1 MRDEVLQL
9 RRVVARNA
17 QLVLTPGPAVTL
29 AAVLG
34 QAPIQSGR
42 VTQVQIGELAQG
54 ETREFFIELAL
65 GSHVDGSSVE
75 LADALLVFE
84 DAVAGGAPKERR
96 AFAGV
101 KATRDLSAV
110 QQSADPEVVR
120 GLERARASAATIWV
134 IAEARAGRLAAARQ
148 RLDQAAR
155 EARTQARKLDDKELD
170 RMADSLDE
178 LRPALPSLVAPPAPT
193 AAAAPASRSPASF
206 EDAEVVKQTHSDAI
220 ESLQSTD

>member
-9 RRVVARNA
+9 RRVVALNA
-17 QLVLTPGPAVTL
+17 QLVLTPGPGVAL
-29 AAVLG
+29 SAVLG

-42 VTQVQIGELAQG
+42 VTQLPIGELAQG
-54 ETREFFIELAL
+54 ETREFFVELSL

-75 LADALLVFE
+75 LADALLVFD
-84 DAVAGGAPKERR
+84 DAVAGAGRQERR

-110 QQSADPEVVR
+110 QASADPEVVR
-120 GLERARASAATIWV
+120 GLGRARASAATIWV

-155 EARTQARKLDDKELD
+155 EARVQAKKLDDQELE
-170 RMADSLDE
+170 RLADSLDE

-193 AAAAPASRSPASF
+193 AAATPAARAPVSY
-206 EDAEVVKQTHSDAI
+206 EDAEVVKETHSAAV